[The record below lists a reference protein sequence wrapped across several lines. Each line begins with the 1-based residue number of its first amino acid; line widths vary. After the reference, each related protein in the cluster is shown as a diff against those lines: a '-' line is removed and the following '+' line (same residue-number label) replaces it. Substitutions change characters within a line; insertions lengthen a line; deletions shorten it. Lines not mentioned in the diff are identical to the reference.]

1 LTLSAQGLNLISRLH
16 GFFWWGHRMR
26 KLGEIAGGLLLFTAC
41 GALAAQ
47 VTRVSEPSATPISL
61 PLLAQA
67 PAPASPA
74 PAPALATRD
83 ASTGKAAY
91 YGKKFQGRKTA
102 SGEPFDMNKLTAA
115 SNDHHPF
122 GTKLKV
128 THVANGKSVE
138 VRVNDRLTGGDRIID
153 LSYAAAQQIGMV
165 KAGVAEVKVEV
176 SAPAAET
183 KKR

>member
-1 LTLSAQGLNLISRLH
+1 
-16 GFFWWGHRMR
+16 MR
-26 KLGEIAGGLLLFTAC
+26 KVGGEIAVGLLLYAAC
-41 GALAAQ
+41 GAVAAQ
-47 VTRVSEPSATPISL
+47 VSRVSESSALPISL

-67 PAPASPA
+67 PAPVSPA
-74 PAPALATRD
+74 PAPATRD

-115 SNDHHPF
+115 SNDHPF

-128 THVANGKSVE
+128 TNVANGKSVE

-153 LSYAAAQQIGMV
+153 LSYLAAQQIGMV

-176 SAPAAET
+176 SAPAPEK

>member
-1 LTLSAQGLNLISRLH
+1 
-16 GFFWWGHRMR
+16 MR
-26 KLGEIAGGLLLFTAC
+26 KVGWEIAVGLLLYAAC
-41 GALAAQ
+41 GAVAAQ
-47 VTRVSEPSATPISL
+47 ATRASESSAAQFSL

-74 PAPALATRD
+74 PAPAPGD

-91 YGKKFQGRKTA
+91 YGTKFQGRKTA

-115 SNDHHPF
+115 SNDHPF

-128 THVANGKSVE
+128 TNVANGKSVE

-176 SAPAAET
+176 SASAPQR
-183 KKR
+183 KQR

>member
-1 LTLSAQGLNLISRLH
+1 
-16 GFFWWGHRMR
+16 MR
-26 KLGEIAGGLLLFTAC
+26 KLAEIAVGLSLFTAC
-41 GALAAQ
+41 GALSAQ

-74 PAPALATRD
+74 PAPASAPAPATRD

-115 SNDHHPF
+115 SNDHPF

-128 THVANGKSVE
+128 TNVANGKSVD

>member
-1 LTLSAQGLNLISRLH
+1 
-16 GFFWWGHRMR
+16 MR

-74 PAPALATRD
+74 PATRD

-115 SNDHHPF
+115 SNDHPF

-128 THVANGKSVE
+128 TNVANGKSVE

-165 KAGVAEVKVEV
+165 KAGVAEVNVEV